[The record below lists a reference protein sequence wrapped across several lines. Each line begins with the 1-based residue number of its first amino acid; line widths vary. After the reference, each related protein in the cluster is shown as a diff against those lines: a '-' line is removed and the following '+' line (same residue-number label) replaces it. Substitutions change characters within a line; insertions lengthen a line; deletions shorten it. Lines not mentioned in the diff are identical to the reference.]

1 MSRKQKLIYSLIGL
15 VVLLVVLFVVS
26 KLVAWRERAIGD
38 ITTQTNEAG
47 TITIGV
53 MNPSLITDM
62 SWTYEGETYSME
74 YRSGVWDKVTDVA
87 FPVNQTVLSDMTSAI
102 SSLTANQGIPNV
114 SDMEPYGL
122 VVPSMTIKIKADNER
137 LTYKIGDKNELTG
150 EYYLQ
155 LNTLSTVYLVDAD
168 IVETFSKGLF
178 EIMQV
183 ETVPEYGTTA
193 SATIENANGTIQILH
208 EKTDDGER
216 WYLDDEN
223 QTLLDSSAASKL
235 VNYGLGVS
243 WLDCDTY
250 QATEYYL
257 ESCGLTEP
265 RAKITL
271 TDTDGNSF
279 TLVFGNE
286 TEGGT
291 LAQFEGSDIVYVVG
305 TDTADYLA
313 NATVES
319 LLPAQTDEAA

>member
-26 KLVAWRERAIGD
+26 KLVAWREQAIGD

-193 SATIENANGTIQILH
+193 SATIENANVPFRFCTKRPMTVSVGIWTMKIRRFWTPVPLPNWSTMGSVSAGWTVIPIRPQNTI
-208 EKTDDGER
+208 
-216 WYLDDEN
+216 WN
-223 QTLLDSSAASKL
+223 
-235 VNYGLGVS
+235 
-243 WLDCDTY
+243 
-250 QATEYYL
+250 
-257 ESCGLTEP
+257 P
-265 RAKITL
+265 
-271 TDTDGNSF
+271 
-279 TLVFGNE
+279 
-286 TEGGT
+286 
-291 LAQFEGSDIVYVVG
+291 VV
-305 TDTADYLA
+305 
-313 NATVES
+313 
-319 LLPAQTDEAA
+319 